1 MGFNSGFKGLKVKKI
16 SGISWPLKM
25 GPIGCPETSVRNYH
39 SALRDVQEES
49 RFMLNGLCCLS
60 PRDTCFLANYA
71 VSDCGLEC
79 EGLCHVFTCMRT
91 TALLYLR
98 VCVPQPYCIYVYAY
112 HSLTVCTNILWP
124 SIIENFSCIDWIELA
139 KDMGRWLALLNA
151 VMNLQFP

>member
-98 VCVPQPYCIYVYAY
+98 VCVPQPYCMYEYI
-112 HSLTVCTNILWP
+112 
-124 SIIENFSCIDWIELA
+124 
-139 KDMGRWLALLNA
+139 MALHYREFQLHRLDRAGQGYGQVAGTLKRSNESS
-151 VMNLQFP
+151 VPIKCRGIFD